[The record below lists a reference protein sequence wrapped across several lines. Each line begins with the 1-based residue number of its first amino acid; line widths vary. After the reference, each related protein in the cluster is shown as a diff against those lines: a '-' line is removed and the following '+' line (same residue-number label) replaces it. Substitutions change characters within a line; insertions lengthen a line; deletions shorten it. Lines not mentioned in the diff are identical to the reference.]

1 MHLISLS
8 SDWFGQIERTEEL
21 RQIESPVSVKGEMYK
36 QTANWIKEDYAIG
49 QLVLSTMVL

>member
-21 RQIESPVSVKGEMYK
+21 RQIDSPVSVKGEIYK
-36 QTANWIKEDYAIG
+36 QTAN
-49 QLVLSTMVL
+49 

>member
-21 RQIESPVSVKGEMYK
+21 RQIDSRVSVKGEIYK
-36 QTANWIKEDYAIG
+36 QTANWIEEDYAIG
-49 QLVLSTMVL
+49 QLLLSTMVL